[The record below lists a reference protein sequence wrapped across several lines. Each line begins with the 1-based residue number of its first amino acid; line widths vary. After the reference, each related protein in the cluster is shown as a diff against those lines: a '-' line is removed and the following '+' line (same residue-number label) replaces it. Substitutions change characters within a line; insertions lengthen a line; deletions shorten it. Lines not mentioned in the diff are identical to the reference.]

1 MKTLIVILG
10 LCLYK
15 THSPKDLEKLLPP
28 DYRYTEVKRKVGKRK
43 KGVPLKGTAPYLINS
58 SINGRKV
65 NTFIR
70 QSQVNKN
77 NFKINA

>member
-1 MKTLIVILG
+1 MKILTVVAFF
-10 LCLYK
+10 CLYACLVP
-15 THSPKDLEKLLPP
+15 TPLEANIPANHLIAEL
-28 DYRYTEVKRKVGKRK
+28 KRKVGKRK
-43 KGVPLKGTAPYLINS
+43 KGVPLLREAPYPINS

-65 NTFIR
+65 NTFNR